1 MLPTHEEL
9 RQAVLPLPDHGE
21 PGEVEEDDEDRGN
34 QEGLLSTVPNGPLSR
49 GCRGKGQSS

>member
-21 PGEVEEDDEDRGN
+21 PGEVEEDDENRGN
-34 QEGLLSTVPNGPLSR
+34 QEGLLSTVPNGTLSR
-49 GCRGKGQSS
+49 RCRGKGQSS